1 MNKKNYTVYP
11 LEMYKRKIV
20 EQGCQI
26 EGENKDLFW
35 FMINQISDQVIQ
47 HGAMNMDRSGV
58 FAPWIVLDEYFQQD
72 AYHMFQF
79 LMIQIV
85 DGQAV
90 QTKFSASAKATE
102 DKVLAVCR
110 NFDTITGEKGSL
122 EDLQITIS
130 VSPKQNGNDARETR
144 YLSRQVESNY
154 QLENHEIAVVLGNP
168 YCGDIMWHSLPRENW
183 NTSLENAEDYLH
195 AYVLTRTLNPQK

>member
-1 MNKKNYTVYP
+1 
-11 LEMYKRKIV
+11 
-20 EQGCQI
+20 
-26 EGENKDLFW
+26 
-35 FMINQISDQVIQ
+35 MINQISDQVIQ
-47 HGAMNMDRSGV
+47 HGSKNMDRSGV
-58 FAPWIVLDEYFQQD
+58 SAPWIVLDEYFQQG

-110 NFDTITGEKGSL
+110 NFDTITGEKSSL

-130 VSPKQNGNDARETR
+130 VSPNQNGNDARETR

-154 QLENHEIAVVLGNP
+154 QLENHEIAIVLGNP

-195 AYVLTRTLNPQK
+195 AYVLTRTVNPQK